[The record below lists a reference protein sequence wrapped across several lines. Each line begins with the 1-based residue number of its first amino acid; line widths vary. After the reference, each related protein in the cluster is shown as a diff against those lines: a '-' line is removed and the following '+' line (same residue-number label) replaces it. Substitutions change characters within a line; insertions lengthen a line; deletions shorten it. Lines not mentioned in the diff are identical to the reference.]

1 MNNLKSLLKGIVTI
15 LIVLFAV
22 PSVSQ
27 TSALKDYIRITGK
40 IVDSET
46 GMPIAFASVTVDNTQ
61 TGTVANTEGEFTIQF
76 EKSVNAKYLAFKYI
90 GYKNK
95 KVAIKKIP
103 QKNFTVELSP
113 SVISIDEVIVR
124 PGDAEVLIKEVL
136 AKIPENYGNKP
147 YKEMAFYREYV
158 KKKRRYVSVSEAVV
172 EIYKAPYDKIISED
186 AVKLYKGHKSAK
198 VKTQDTL
205 IMKLRGGPK
214 TALMLDIA
222 KNPDILFSE
231 DFLELYDFRISNI
244 TNIDDRQN
252 YILLFK
258 QKSNPEYP
266 LFNGKLYIDVKTLAI
281 TAAEFSLNLENPEA
295 ASRIFVRKKPLFMTI
310 RPVNTK
316 YLVNYAEDNG
326 IYYFSHARGEVEFEI
341 KWKRKLFKSH
351 YSVMTEI
358 AITDRTD
365 KNVQKIPRSKQ
376 LKSNIIFDEKV
387 VPFSDKD
394 FWGKYNTIKPE
405 ESIEKTIKKY
415 GVRLKIQEN

>member
-22 PSVSQ
+22 SSFSQ
-27 TSALKDYIRITGK
+27 TLTLKDYIRITGK

-46 GMPIAFASVTVDNTQ
+46 GMPIAFAAVTVDNTQ

-76 EKSVNAKYLAFKYI
+76 EKSVNAKYLSFKYI

-136 AKIPENYGNKP
+136 AKIPENYGNKA

-172 EIYKAPYDKIISED
+172 EVYKAPYDKIISED

-231 DFLELYDFRISNI
+231 DFLGLYDFRISNI
-244 TNIDDRQN
+244 TNINDRQN

-266 LFNGKLYIDVKTLAI
+266 LFNGKLYIDIKTLAI

-316 YLVNYAEDNG
+316 YLINYAEDNG